1 VTKKIHH
8 RGTEDTKN
16 RKETEDRR
24 QKTEDRIRNTEYGI
38 RNTEPRTPNPEPRTP
53 NGERREGRIMRF
65 LSAEGAKF
73 LSPGRRFCEAL
84 G

>member
-8 RGTEDTKN
+8 RGTEDTK
-16 RKETEDRR
+16 RERR
-24 QKTEDRIRNTEYGI
+24 QKVGVRSQK
-38 RNTEPRTPNPEPRTP
+38 PEVP
-53 NGERREGRIMRF
+53 IMRF